1 MDRPEVFENLDR
13 LVEVELRPAGLPMG
27 VMPTLYAR
35 ARGSGEPLSLR
46 IARRLLAAEIRRVAV
61 VTGVVF
67 EPVPRGEIDGP
78 IGSAVLADALVR
90 LGKDVTVV
98 VPAELERVL
107 REVRGRLHAGFE
119 IKPDGAVDEDELDA
133 AIAVERLGRNRA
145 GQHHTIFGAPLE
157 LDPVADDLFT
167 RLGDRGALTIGFGDG
182 GNEIGFG
189 TLYDEARAIVPHG
202 ADCDCPC
209 GDGLVTSTAT
219 EIVFPVSVSNF
230 GAYAVTAAT
239 GLLADRAGL
248 LPPVPTIAAAFA
260 GAMAEG
266 CLDGGTFRPGFIGD
280 DGIPFETV
288 SAVLGVMH
296 GIVSQAFQVSPRHA

>member
-1 MDRPEVFENLDR
+1 MNRPEVFENLDR

-27 VMPTLYAR
+27 VMPTLYQQ
-35 ARGSGEPLSLR
+35 ARGSGEPLTLR
-46 IARRLLAAEIRRVAV
+46 IARRLLDVEIRRVAV

-90 LGKDVTVV
+90 LGKEVTVV
-98 VPAELERVL
+98 VPAELEGVL
-107 REVRGRLHAGFE
+107 RQVRSRLHAGFE
-119 IKPDGAVDEDELDA
+119 IKPDAAVHEHELDA

-167 RLGDRGALTIGFGDG
+167 RLGERGALTIGFGDG

-202 ADCDCPC
+202 ADCGCPC

-239 GLLADRAGL
+239 GLLAERAGL

>member
-27 VMPTLYAR
+27 VMPVLYAK
-35 ARGSGEPLSLR
+35 ARDGSEPLTLR
-46 IARRLLAAEIRRVAV
+46 IARRLLAPAIERVVV
-61 VTGVVF
+61 VTGLAF
-67 EPVPRGEIDGP
+67 DRVPRGEIDGP

-90 LGKDVTVV
+90 LGKEAAVM
-98 VPAELERVL
+98 VPAELEGVL
-107 REVRGRLHAGFE
+107 TEVRSRLNSGFE
-119 IKPDGAVDEDELDA
+119 IVLDGRVNEDELDA
-133 AIAVERLGRNRA
+133 AVAVERLGRNRA
-145 GQHHTIFGAPLE
+145 GQHHTIFGAPLD
-157 LDPVADDLFT
+157 LDPVADDLFE
-167 RLGDRGALTIGFGDG
+167 RLGEQGRLTIGFGDG

-189 TLYDEARAIVPHG
+189 ALYDEARAAVPHG
-202 ADCDCPC
+202 DYCGCPC
-209 GDGLVTSTAT
+209 GDGIVTSTPA

-230 GAYAVTAAT
+230 GAYAATAAI
-239 GLLADRAGL
+239 GLLSDRAGL
-248 LPPVPTIAAAFA
+248 LPSVPTIAGAFA

-266 CLDGGTFRPGFIGD
+266 CLDGGTFRPGFVGD